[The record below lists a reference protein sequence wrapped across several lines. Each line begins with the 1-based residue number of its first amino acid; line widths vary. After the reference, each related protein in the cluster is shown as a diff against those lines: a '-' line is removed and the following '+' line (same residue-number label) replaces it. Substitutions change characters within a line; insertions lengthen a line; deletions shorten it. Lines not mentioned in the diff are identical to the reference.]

1 MSNGNKTVTAQ
12 TAHGPMQVDADLA
25 AHELARTKKVDQ
37 EKPKSILVK
46 TLTFTDAHPMFDARR
61 SISSETQANKG
72 LVIIEFIPSLRHH
85 RIERHSTGGPPKIQ
99 MVHETAVAGWEPL

>member
-1 MSNGNKTVTAQ
+1 MNPDTQSHNTKGKPSQPEPIAV
-12 TAHGPMQVDADLA
+12 VDA
-25 AHELARTKKVDQ
+25 
-37 EKPKSILVK
+37 KPKSILVK